1 MLTDTRR
8 SANAKVYPVDGMD
21 VEWTGGLWKE
31 RFDTCAKST
40 VPQLKHM
47 FDSADISHVVENFK
61 ICAGE
66 ADGDFDGTVFGDGD
80 FYKWMESAVYTA
92 ARTGNQELLDQ
103 IEGYIR
109 LIAKAQ
115 QPDGYIS
122 TKQIIGEMKKNGVSR
137 MGDINDFEV
146 YNFGHLF
153 TSACLHKRITG
164 KDSFMAVAVKT
175 ADYLEQLYQKAM
187 ESGEVQTAVCPSH
200 YMGLVEM
207 YRTTGDERYLRL
219 ARQAIELRD
228 SVKNGLDDNQDRLPL
243 KEHDRIIG
251 HAVRANYLYAGVADL
266 CLEETNDEYME
277 VLHRVWRSLIDK
289 KIYITGGCGALYN
302 GVSPYGNFFVD
313 QKIHQ
318 AYGYEYQLPNI
329 TAYNETCASLGG
341 VFWAYRMFQLEPKA
355 EYFDVIERMMLN
367 TNLAALSMDGKRF
380 FYENMLRRAKK
391 LDYKLVWPLT
401 RSEYI
406 LSYCCPPNLARTVAQ
421 AGEYAYTVS
430 KDAVW
435 LGMYGANRARMKLEN
450 GAEFTLVQTTDY
462 PYDGKI
468 RFTCEDVSGETGFT
482 LMLRIPGWAESGSVC
497 VNGAERKLTT
507 DDASTYLAVE
517 IADPKRMEVVLT
529 LDMRVRYTTAH
540 NMVEEACGQAA
551 IERGP
556 LVYCCEG
563 VDTAAE
569 TLDDLYLDL
578 NAAYRPVEC
587 GIAGR
592 TVTALETEEYCM
604 NREGYD
610 RQALYQTLSY
620 RGMHKVPVRF
630 IPYFAWDNRE
640 FGEMRVWFPVA
651 YVTEQGTD
659 RTAEKK
665 TADVTA
671 GLAEGYMGEPAAAGC
686 VGAAETPEKGRAAGC
701 GRVGA
706 AVTPE
711 KDADAE
717 TGRAMTPGETE
728 GGISETDR
736 LLAAH
741 REGFAH
747 KIVVLDDDPTGVQ
760 TVHDVAVY
768 TDWEEESIR
777 SGFAGENQ
785 MFFILTNSRSFS
797 AEETKRV
804 HREIAQRVAR
814 VAKECGTEF
823 VLISRGDST
832 LRGHYPLETRTLA
845 EELLAETGKAVD
857 GEIICP
863 FFPEGGRFT
872 MGNVHYVKEK
882 SVLVPAGMTE
892 FAKDKSFGYRS
903 SDLTEYVEEKT
914 GGAYKKED
922 CICITLDELHSGSL
936 DTIREKLMSAERFA
950 KIIVNA
956 MTYDDLKVFCAA
968 FIDTIKAGKQ
978 YLARTAAAFPKVLG
992 GISDRPLLGRKE
1004 LRGGSENGG
1013 IVLVGSHVKKTT
1025 MQLECLMKSEADL
1038 AYIEFDV
1045 NTCFTSGGLAK
1056 ETERVTA
1063 EAERII
1069 TSGRTAVVY
1078 TSRKL
1083 LVPDTADKDEILKVS
1098 VGISD
1103 AVTAVIGNLRV
1114 KPAFIIAKGGITS
1127 SDVGTKALRVKKATV
1142 MGQVL
1147 KGIPVWMTGEES
1159 KFPGMPYIIFP
1170 GNVGDET
1177 ALRQIVE
1184 ELVQGGPED

>member
-8 SANAKVYPVDGMD
+8 SVNAKVHPVDGLD

-31 RFDTCAKST
+31 RFDTCAEST

-66 ADGDFDGTVFGDGD
+66 AEGEFDGTVFGDGD

-92 ARTGNQELLDQ
+92 SRNGNQKLLDQ
-103 IEGYIR
+103 IEEYIR

-122 TKQIIGEMKKNGVSR
+122 TKQIIGEMQQNGITR

-175 ADYLEQLYQKAM
+175 ADYLEQLYAKAM
-187 ESGEVQTAVCPSH
+187 ETGEVQTAVCPSH

-207 YRTTGDERYLRL
+207 YRTTNDDRYLKL
-219 ARQAIELRD
+219 AKQAIALRD

-243 KEHDRIIG
+243 KEHDKIIG

-266 CLEETNDEYME
+266 CLEETDEEYME
-277 VLHRVWRSLIDK
+277 VLHKVWRSLIDK

-380 FYENMLRRAKK
+380 FYENMLRRAKQ
-391 LDYKLVWPLT
+391 LDYELIWPLT

-421 AGEYAYTVS
+421 SVEYAYTVS
-430 KDAVW
+430 EDAVW
-435 LGMYGANRARMKLEN
+435 LGMYGANRAHIALEN
-450 GAEFTLVQTTDY
+450 GAEFTLVQETEY

-468 RFTCEDVSGETGFT
+468 RFTCEDVKGAKGFT
-482 LMLRIPGWAESGSVC
+482 LKLRIPGWAVRGSVC
-497 VNGAERKLTT
+497 VNGTEKKLTPA
-507 DDASTYLAVE
+507 DAGTYLPVE
-517 IADPKRMEVVLT
+517 IADPAQAEVILT
-529 LDMRVRYTTAH
+529 LDMEVRYTTAH
-540 NMVEEACGQAA
+540 NLVEEACGQAA

-578 NAAYRPVEC
+578 NAVYRPVSVT
-587 GIAGR
+587 IAGR
-592 TVTALETEEYCM
+592 EVTALETEEYCM

-620 RGMHKVPVRF
+620 RGMHKEKVRF

-640 FGEMRVWFPVA
+640 FGEMRIWFPVA
-651 YVTEQGTD
+651 YVTDQGAEET
-659 RTAEKK
+659 EKK
-665 TADVTA
+665 TAD
-671 GLAEGYMGEPAAAGC
+671 
-686 VGAAETPEKGRAAGC
+686 
-701 GRVGA
+701 
-706 AVTPE
+706 
-711 KDADAE
+711 
-717 TGRAMTPGETE
+717 
-728 GGISETDR
+728 R
-736 LLAAH
+736 LLAD
-741 REGFAH
+741 RLTGFTH

-760 TVHDVAVY
+760 TVHDVSVY

-777 SGFAGENQ
+777 SGFAEENP

-797 AEETKRV
+797 AEETERV
-804 HREIAQRVAR
+804 HRLIARRVAEA
-814 VAKECGTEF
+814 AKACGKEF
-823 VLISRGDST
+823 ILISRGDST
-832 LRGHYPLETRTLA
+832 LRGHYPLETEVLRQ
-845 EELLAETGKAVD
+845 ELEAVSGASVD
-857 GEIICP
+857 GEILCP
-863 FFPEGGRFT
+863 FFLEGGRFT

-882 SVLVPAGMTE
+882 SALVPAGMTE
-892 FAKDKSFGYRS
+892 FAKDKSFGYQS

-914 GGAYKKED
+914 KGAYKKED
-922 CICITLDELHSGSL
+922 CICITLDELRAHDLASV
-936 DTIREKLMSAERFA
+936 TEKLTAAKHFA

-956 MTYDDLKVFCAA
+956 MTYDDLKVFSAA
-968 FIDTIKAGKQ
+968 FIDVVKAGKQ
-978 YLARTAAAFPKVLG
+978 FLARTAAAFPKVLG
-992 GISDRPLLGRKE
+992 GVTDQPLLGRKE
-1004 LRGGSENGG
+1004 LIRENGNGG

-1025 MQLECLMKSEADL
+1025 MQLECLMKSQAEL
-1038 AYIEFDV
+1038 SYMEFDV
-1045 NTCFTSGGLAK
+1045 NTCFTPGGLAA
-1056 ETERVTA
+1056 ETARVTA
-1063 EAERII
+1063 EAEAVIK
-1069 TSGRTAVVY
+1069 SGRTAVVY

-1098 VGISD
+1098 VEISD
-1103 AVTAVIGNLRV
+1103 AVTAVIGSLSV
-1114 KPAFIIAKGGITS
+1114 KPAFILAKGGITS

-1184 ELVQGGPED
+1184 ELV